1 MDNAEPATDNAEPAT
16 DNAEPSPDHAPG
28 LEAAVEVSRAF
39 VGAVAWG
46 EHLRVWELLGD
57 EGRRIVLRLAT
68 RRGMDDALALRIR
81 DGRAT
86 SSEMDTFLSDLV
98 NGLRADL
105 AGADLENLSYW
116 ADPAVAGPS
125 RAWVMMMSP
134 MPAVLGGDVPVGTLD
149 LSHSEHGWRVER
161 IIPRPRRPPE

>member
-1 MDNAEPATDNAEPAT
+1 MDNGGDHLDQFPA
-16 DNAEPSPDHAPG
+16 
-28 LEAAVEVSRAF
+28 LEAAVQASSAF
-39 VGAVAWG
+39 VRAVAWG

-68 RRGMDDALALRIR
+68 KRGMDDSLSLRIR

-86 SSEMDTFLSDLV
+86 SSEMDTYLSDLV

-116 ADPAVAGPS
+116 ADPATAGPS
-125 RAWVMMMSP
+125 RAWVIMMSP
-134 MPAVLGGDVPVGTLD
+134 MPAALGGDVPAGTLD
-149 LSHSEHGWRVER
+149 LSFSEHGWRVER
-161 IIPRPRRPPE
+161 IIPRPSRPLSK